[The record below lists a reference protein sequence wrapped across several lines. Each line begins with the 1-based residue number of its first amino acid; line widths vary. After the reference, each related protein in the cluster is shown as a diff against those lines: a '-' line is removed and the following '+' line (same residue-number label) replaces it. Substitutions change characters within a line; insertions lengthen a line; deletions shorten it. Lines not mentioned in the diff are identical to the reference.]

1 MGIVSCVIPV
11 SASVF
16 TINPGTGNVI
26 QAAINSASNGDTIIL
41 NPGTYS
47 ENGITITG
55 KNLTLRA
62 ADGHGPSDT
71 IIDGKSAAPR
81 IFTVTDT
88 SSLTIENLALRNGR
102 AGDAADCG
110 DPFISLGNECGDGGY
125 GGAIYSGGNIALR
138 NSTITGSKA
147 GNGAYGSDPFLGLGG
162 NGGSGGHGGAIYAT
176 GAVTLTS
183 SSISGCLGGDAGDGG
198 EDDPFLGGEGMGG
211 AGGSGGAIF
220 AMGTITLVSSNI
232 MDSHAGNGGTG
243 AYQKVGFAS
252 AGGSGGA
259 MYGAGSVI
267 LTSST
272 ISGCSA
278 GTGGAGGNDNWGY
291 DGGNGGAIAAG
302 GAVTM
307 TGGSAITGCSAG
319 AGGTGGWGSGAS
331 YMGSWGGDGGH
342 GGAISSG
349 GLVMVSSS
357 TITDC
362 SAGTGGNGG
371 NGGWLAGK
379 GADGSP
385 GGSGGA
391 IYSKSS
397 VSLTSASIA
406 GCSAGNG
413 GNGGN
418 SHTIRDGGD
427 GGNGGSGG
435 AVYATGAITAVSSAV
450 TGSSSGAGG
459 AGGSGGWMASDGAS
473 GAHGN
478 GGGISTGSTVTT
490 SSSTFSSCSATY
502 GGAIYAG
509 SANAD
514 SSVFTGCSALLNGGA
529 VYANSVMITSTT
541 LSGCNAFLG
550 PGGAVSAGSGTIRFS
565 RLVGNEGMIMFPLPY
580 FPHYGDDITGSIDAR
595 YNWWGAN
602 SISSSRVTDGVAYSP
617 NLILTATATP
627 PAIGKSKSSLIEA
640 NLTVDSAGTWHDP
653 VYGHVPDGIPV
664 TFAVTSGPGL
674 VSPGSAVTTDGVAQT
689 TFTSSAVG
697 TATVT
702 ATVDEQQVPVS
713 IIVDPEARFTI
724 TDRSVVRQ
732 QQEAEFIDQSV
743 STLPLTYLW
752 DFGDAVT
759 STEQNPKHVY
769 KKEGVYDITL
779 TVTNAIGSDTLTKQ
793 EYVFVTSPNP
803 IHANFVAVNKKGPSP
818 LTVSFTDTSFI
829 TDIPGYPH
837 LNSWLWDFGDGTN
850 SNQQNPDHLYQNAG
864 RYNVTLTVSNSV
876 DNASKTKDF
885 IVVVPIKSSV
895 QVQKRYTSNYHNQ
908 NQHFF
913 KDFLGEPSS

>member
-1 MGIVSCVIPV
+1 MGVVSCVIPV

-26 QAAINSASNGDTIIL
+26 QSAINSASSGDTIVL

-55 KNLTLRA
+55 KNLILRA

-71 IIDGKSAAPR
+71 IIDGKSTAPR

-125 GGAIYSGGNIALR
+125 GGAIYSGGNVTLK
-138 NSTITGSKA
+138 NSTITDSKA

-183 SSISGCLGGDAGDGG
+183 SSISGCFGGDAGDGG

-259 MYGAGSVI
+259 IYGSGVVT
-267 LTSST
+267 LVSST

-291 DGGNGGAIAAG
+291 DGGNGGAISAG
-302 GAVTM
+302 GAVT
-307 TGGSAITGCSAG
+307 ITSSTISGCSAG
-319 AGGTGGWGSGAS
+319 DGGAGGPGDGSAN
-331 YMGSWGGDGGH
+331 MGSWGGDGGA
-342 GGAISSG
+342 GGALFSNGPVTIT
-349 GLVMVSSS
+349 SS
-357 TITDC
+357 TIEY
-362 SAGTGGNGG
+362 SKAGTGGNGG
-371 NGGWLAGK
+371 AGGWPIGHP
-379 GADGSP
+379 ADGSP

-391 IYSKSS
+391 IYSTSP
-397 VSLTSASIA
+397 VTLTSASIT
-406 GCSAGNG
+406 GCSAGSG
-413 GNGGN
+413 GTGGEGF
-418 SHTIRDGGD
+418 TVRDGGD
-427 GGNGGSGG
+427 GGTGGSGG
-435 AVYATGAITAVSSAV
+435 AIYSTSPV
-450 TGSSSGAGG
+450 TLGSSVVDGCSVGAGG
-459 AGGSGGWMASDGAS
+459 AGGSGGFAADNGAS
-473 GAHGN
+473 GFPGN
-478 GGGISTGSTVTT
+478 GGGISTGSSVTT
-490 SSSTFSSCSATY
+490 SSSTFSSCYATY
-502 GGAIYAG
+502 GGAVYAG
-509 SANAD
+509 SANSD
-514 SSVFTGCSALLNGGA
+514 SSVFTDCSALMNGGA
-529 VYANSVMITSTT
+529 VYAQSVMITSTT
-541 LSGCNAFLG
+541 LEGCNAFLSS
-550 PGGAVSAGSGTIRFS
+550 GGAVSADSGTIRFS
-565 RLVGNEGMIMFPLPY
+565 RLVNNEGMVWFPPQY
-580 FPHYGDDITGSIDAR
+580 FTHYGDDITGSIDAR

-602 SISSSRVTDGVAYSP
+602 SIVSSRVTEGVTYSP
-617 NLILTATATP
+617 NLVLTVIATP
-627 PAIGKSKSSLIEA
+627 PAIGKSKSSMIEA
-640 NLTVDSAGTWHDP
+640 NLTVDSTGTWHDP
-653 VYGHVPDGIPV
+653 VYGHVPDGIPII
-664 TFAVTSGPGL
+664 FAITSGPGSI
-674 VSPGSAVTTDGVAQT
+674 SPGSAVTADGVAQT

-702 ATVDEQQVPVS
+702 ATIDEQQVPVS

-752 DFGDAVT
+752 DFGDAAT

-803 IHANFVAVNKKGPSP
+803 IHANFVAVNKEGPSP

-829 TDIPGYPH
+829 TDIPGYPP

-850 SNQQNPDHLYQNAG
+850 SNIQNPTHLYLNAG
-864 RYNVTLTVSNSV
+864 NYHVTLTVSNSV
-876 DNASKTKDF
+876 DSDSKTKDF
-885 IVVVPIKSSV
+885 IVVVPVKS
-895 QVQKRYTSNYHNQ
+895 TSQ
-908 NQHFF
+908 GTKKITIRLQ
-913 KDFLGEPSS
+913 